1 MPKIPTLV
9 NYQKLGK
16 ESDFMLILFF
26 KKNEYFKA
34 EAIRLVNLRST
45 RELNKLVSRATKQ
58 ESTLKPAPGK

>member
-9 NYQKLGK
+9 NYQKLRK
-16 ESDFMLILFF
+16 ESDFMLILFL
-26 KKNEYFKA
+26 KKKEYFKA

-45 RELNKLVSRATKQ
+45 RELDKLVSRATKQ

>member
-16 ESDFMLILFF
+16 ESDFMLILFL

-58 ESTLKPAPGK
+58 ESTLKPAPRK

>member
-16 ESDFMLILFF
+16 ESDFMLILFL
-26 KKNEYFKA
+26 KKKEYFKA

-45 RELNKLVSRATKQ
+45 RELDKLVSRASKQ

>member
-45 RELNKLVSRATKQ
+45 RELDKLVSRATKQ

>member
-34 EAIRLVNLRST
+34 EAIRSVNLRST
-45 RELNKLVSRATKQ
+45 RELDKLVSWATKQ

>member
-16 ESDFMLILFF
+16 ESDFMLIIFK

-34 EAIRLVNLRST
+34 EAIRSINLRST
-45 RELNKLVSRATKQ
+45 RELDKLSRVTKQ